1 MSKKIDTIWPR
12 EPHTEAKHKILTAYY
27 GAWLT
32 IVGQKFVRTVFVD
45 GFSGPGKYSGG
56 EPGSPITVLQE
67 AQKVLTQ
74 SAQPLKTGLKAEHY
88 FIEEDGARKEHLDG
102 EIAALTFA
110 DQRLVV
116 HAPLQGTFEQH
127 IKTILAAL
135 PASPYDWIPLLVFI
149 DPFGAKGFSMATVE
163 QILKRNASE
172 VFLLLDVDGIDRLLT
187 AWDEPK
193 NKETVISI
201 FGVPEAELLA
211 IKNAPGDQ
219 KDRIPKLRNL
229 FNDSLR
235 RRKIA
240 RGILPFQM
248 HNHSGQ
254 FLYDLVFMTNSE
266 QGFVKMKEAM
276 WKADSTGEFKFSDA
290 EAAQSGLPLDFAP
303 ADRLWNKLIA
313 EFGGK
318 TVSGETVKA
327 FVDLRTRFL
336 QPHKTEAL
344 RKHEGHA
351 DATQRII
358 VTGRKPKGPQNGF
371 PDYVQIQF
379 PAATAAVPA

>member
-1 MSKKIDTIWPR
+1 MSKKLATIWPR

-32 IVGQKFVRTVFVD
+32 IVGQKFTRTVFVD

-56 EPGSPITVLQE
+56 EPGSPITVLRE
-67 AQKVLTQ
+67 AEKVLTQ
-74 SAQPLKTGLKAEHY
+74 SVQPLKTGLKAEHW
-88 FIEEDGARKEHLDG
+88 FIEEDADRKEHLDG
-102 EIAALTFA
+102 EIATFTFSDA
-110 DQRLVV
+110 RLVV
-116 HAPLQGTFEQH
+116 NAPLHGTFEQH
-127 IKTILAAL
+127 IKTILAGL
-135 PASPYDWIPLLVFI
+135 PSSSFDWIPLLVFI

-187 AWDEPK
+187 AWDEHN
-193 NKETVISI
+193 NKDIVTSI

-248 HNHSGQ
+248 HNQTGQ
-254 FLYDLVFMTNSE
+254 FLYDLVFLTNSE

-303 ADRLWNKLIA
+303 TDRLWNKLVV

-318 TVSGETVKA
+318 TVSGEAVNA
-327 FVDLRTRFL
+327 FVNLRTRFL

-344 RKHEGHA
+344 KKHEGHA
-351 DATQRII
+351 DAGQRIT
-358 VTGRKPKGPQNGF
+358 VTGRKPKGPKGF
-371 PDYVQIQF
+371 PDYVKIQF
-379 PAATAAVPA
+379 PAATAAAAA